1 MGTLSEIRIPR
12 SYFQQKVESLEL
24 HMFGD
29 SSQDVFSAVAF
40 LRGKVISGDDSSTEI
55 AFVFGKARVA
65 PMKAL
70 TIRKLELQAALLS
83 ARLRNEV
90 QRALTLQIEKT
101 FMWTD
106 STTVLQWLHSLEK
119 QPVFV
124 ANRVAEILEL
134 TTADE
139 CYHVQSA
146 DNPADAGTRGL
157 SAKDFLQSSWL
168 SGPNLLKTNE
178 WPFKP
183 SEGFR
188 LKLKQTKPDPTD
200 EPSTESCTMLSETQV
215 ATAKTFEWQK
225 YGSYDKTPAHCSLR
239 FTASVEK

>member
-1 MGTLSEIRIPR
+1 MSFDR
-12 SYFQQKVESLEL
+12 VEL

-40 LRGKVISGDDSSTEI
+40 LRGRTAPEESAPADL

-70 TIRKLELQAALLS
+70 TIPKLELQEALL
-83 ARLRNEV
+83 AVRLRKEIH
-90 QRALTLQIEKT
+90 RALTITIDRT

-106 STTVLQWLHSLEK
+106 GTTVLQWLKSTDK

-134 TTADE
+134 TTVDE
-139 CYHVQSA
+139 WHHVPTA

-157 SAKDFLQSSWL
+157 SASSLLESSWL
-168 SGPNLLKTNE
+168 KGLIS
-178 WPFKP
+178 
-183 SEGFR
+183 
-188 LKLKQTKPDPTD
+188 
-200 EPSTESCTMLSETQV
+200 
-215 ATAKTFEWQK
+215 
-225 YGSYDKTPAHCSLR
+225 
-239 FTASVEK
+239 

>member
-1 MGTLSEIRIPR
+1 
-12 SYFQQKVESLEL
+12 
-24 HMFGD
+24 MFCD

-40 LRGKVISGDDSSTEI
+40 LRGKINTGNGFSTEV

-70 TIRKLELQAALLS
+70 TIPKLELQAALPA

-90 QRALTLQIEKT
+90 QRALTLQIDRT

-119 QPVFV
+119 QPVFD

-134 TTADE
+134 TTTDE
-139 CYHVQSA
+139 WYHVQSP

-157 SAKDFLQSSWL
+157 SAKTLLQSSWL
-168 SGPNLLKTNE
+168 NGPEFLKTDE
-178 WPFKP
+178 RPFKP
-183 SEGFR
+183 S
-188 LKLKQTKPDPTD
+188 
-200 EPSTESCTMLSETQV
+200 
-215 ATAKTFEWQK
+215 
-225 YGSYDKTPAHCSLR
+225 
-239 FTASVEK
+239 